1 MINPLRLRRR
11 VCMFVLV
18 LAALIA
24 ASGGDSAYAQSS
36 SAASRAE
43 TRNLFSVE
51 KPLKVALTVSQENW
65 NLLRSEGRRLPDIIS
80 GCATPDSP
88 YTFVPSEVSI
98 DGEKVSDVAVRKKGF
113 LGSLST
119 ERPSVRLDFGRDD
132 HDDRTFH
139 GTRRITLNNN
149 LQDRTNARQCV
160 VYELFA
166 EAGIPAPRCGLAHVT
181 VNGEDKGVF
190 TNVEPIDKPFLRRAF
205 GNDEGNLYELTV
217 GDFTPAARAGL
228 ELKTNESRNDRS
240 DLDRVER
247 ALAAPDEKLAE
258 ALGEVFDLDEFF
270 TFWAM
275 EVLTGHWDGMTG
287 NRNNTFVYHDPADD
301 RFHPIPWGTDGT
313 FAPHPFIPDA
323 PASVYAYNSVSR
335 RLYNVPSLRR
345 RYHARLRALL
355 GSVWNEDRIVSRLR
369 RLTER
374 TGGNAAVLSAIEAFI
389 RGRREA
395 IEKELAS
402 NAGRGPDVTG
412 RTFDLPTTCREPVA
426 ASGTIDFTWN
436 DNQQAFQP
444 VADPATVKF
453 EVPLPGGPVQFAQV
467 TQLATINAEGQVQM
481 GVAGLDI
488 KRKAIVFVG
497 IIMPPE
503 FYKIGEVPFHGVET
517 MGVVVQI
524 GGVGTGTPLALVGG
538 GSVTFTEV
546 SRENGGRVRGHW
558 QGLVAPVPL
567 PEP

>member
-1 MINPLRLRRR
+1 MMNPLRLRTRSR
-11 VCMFVLV
+11 VFVLV
-18 LAALIA
+18 LAAFVA
-24 ASGGDSAYAQSS
+24 AGSGDSAYGQSA
-36 SAASRAE
+36 SAASRAA

-51 KPLKVALTVSQENW
+51 KPLEVALTVSRENW
-65 NLLRSEGRRLPDIIS
+65 NLLRSEGRRLPDVIA
-80 GCATPDSP
+80 GCTTPESP

-98 DGEKVSDVAVRKKGF
+98 DGETVSDVAVRKKGF

-119 ERPSVRLDFGRDD
+119 DRPSLRLDFGRDD

-149 LQDRTNARQCV
+149 LQDRTNAKQCV

-166 EAGIPAPRCGLAHVT
+166 EAGIRAPRCGLAHVT
-181 VNGEDKGVF
+181 VNGDDKGVF
-190 TNVEPIDKPFLRRAF
+190 TNVEPIDKPFLRRTF
-205 GNDEGNLYELTV
+205 GNDEGNLYELTI
-217 GDFTPAARAGL
+217 GDFTAAAKAGL
-228 ELKTNESRNDRS
+228 ELKTNETRNDRS
-240 DLDRVER
+240 DLERVER

-287 NRNNTFVYHDPADD
+287 NRNNTFMYRNPADN

-313 FAPHPFIPDA
+313 FTAHPFIPGA

-345 RYHARLRALL
+345 RYHARLRELL
-355 GSVWNEDRIVSRLR
+355 GSVWNEDRIVAKLR
-369 RLTER
+369 RLTDR
-374 TGGNAAVLSAIEAFI
+374 SGGSAAVLSATEAFI
-389 RGRREA
+389 RGRRAA

-402 NAGRGPDVTG
+402 NGGSGPDVTG
-412 RTFDLPTTCREPVA
+412 RTFDIPTTCREPVA

-453 EVPLPGGPVQFAQV
+453 EVPLPGGPIQFAQV
-467 TQLATINAEGQVQM
+467 AQLATINAEGQVQM

-488 KRKAIVFVG
+488 NRKALVFVG
-497 IIMPPE
+497 IVMPPE
-503 FYKIGEVPFHGVET
+503 LYKVGEVPFHGVEA
-517 MGVVVQI
+517 MGVVVQL
-524 GGVGTGTPLALVGG
+524 GGAAAGQPLSLIGG
-538 GSVTFTEV
+538 GSVTLTEV

-558 QGLVAPVPL
+558 RGFVAAVPL
-567 PEP
+567 PAP

>member
-1 MINPLRLRRR
+1 MMNTFRSRRP
-11 VCMFVLV
+11 VCVCV
-18 LAALIA
+18 LALAVLA
-24 ASGGDSAYAQSS
+24 TSSRSDSAYAQSS

-43 TRNLFSVE
+43 ARSLFSVE
-51 KPLKVALTVSQENW
+51 KPLEVALTVSQENW
-65 NLLRSEGRRLPDIIS
+65 NLLRSEGRRLPDVIA

-88 YTFVPSEVSI
+88 YAFVPSEVSI
-98 DGEKVSDVAVRKKGF
+98 DGERVADVAVRKKGF

-119 ERPSVRLDFGRDD
+119 ERPSMRLDFGRDA
-132 HDDRTFH
+132 HDGRTFH

-149 LQDRTNARQCV
+149 LQDRTNAKQCV

-166 EAGIPAPRCGLAHVT
+166 EAGISAPRCGLAHVT
-181 VNGEDKGVF
+181 VNGDDKGVF

-205 GNDEGNLYELTV
+205 GSDDGNLYELTV

-258 ALGEVFDLDEFF
+258 TLGGVFDLDEFF

-287 NRNNTFVYHDPADD
+287 NRNNTFIYHDPADD

-313 FAPHPFIPDA
+313 FTLHPFIPDA

-345 RYHARLRALL
+345 RYHARLRELL

-374 TGGNAAVLSAIEAFI
+374 TGGSAAVLSATEAFI
-389 RGRREA
+389 RGRRQA

-402 NAGRGPDVTG
+402 NAGNGPEVTG
-412 RTFDLPTTCREPVA
+412 RTFDLPTTCREPMA

-436 DNQQAFQP
+436 DNPQGFQP
-444 VADPATVKF
+444 VADLATVKF
-453 EVPLPGGPVQFAQV
+453 EIPLPGGAVQFAQA

-488 KRKAIVFVG
+488 NRKAPVFVG
-497 IIMPPE
+497 IIMPLE
-503 FYKIGEVPFHGVET
+503 FYKVGEVPFHGVET
-517 MGVVVQI
+517 MGVVVQL
-524 GGVGTGTPLALVGG
+524 GGPAAGQPLSLIGG
-538 GSVTFTEV
+538 GSVTLTEV

-558 QGLVAPVPL
+558 QGLVAPVPQ

>member
-1 MINPLRLRRR
+1 MR
-11 VCMFVLV
+11 VCVLV
-18 LAALIA
+18 LAAFV
-24 ASGGDSAYAQSS
+24 ASSPGDSAYGQASS
-36 SAASRAE
+36 GASRAE
-43 TRNLFSVE
+43 THNLFSGE
-51 KPLKVALTVSQENW
+51 KPLEIALTVSQENW
-65 NLLRSEGRRLPDIIS
+65 NLLRSEGRRLPDVIA
-80 GCATPDSP
+80 GCTTPESP

-119 ERPSVRLDFGRDD
+119 ERPSLRLDFGRDA
-132 HDDRTFH
+132 HDGRTFH

-149 LQDRTNARQCV
+149 LQDRTNAKQCV

-205 GNDEGNLYELTV
+205 GSDEGNLYELTV
-217 GDFTPAARAGL
+217 GDFTPAAKAGL
-228 ELKTNESRNDRS
+228 ELKTNETRNDRS

-247 ALAAPDEKLAE
+247 ALSAPDDKLAE
-258 ALGEVFDLDEFF
+258 ALSEVFDLDKFF

-287 NRNNTFVYHDPADD
+287 NRNNTFLYHNPADD

-313 FAPHPFIPDA
+313 FVPHAFIPTG
-323 PASVYAYNSVSR
+323 PASVYAYNSVSK
-335 RLYNVPSLRR
+335 RLYDVPALRQ
-345 RYHARLRALL
+345 RYHARLRELL
-355 GSVWNEDRIVSRLR
+355 KRVWNEDRIVSRLR
-369 RLTER
+369 RLAER
-374 TGGNAAVLSAIEAFI
+374 TGGNTAALSAAEAFI

-402 NAGRGPDVTG
+402 NGGSGPDVSG
-412 RTFDLPTTCREPVA
+412 RTFDIPTTCREPVA
-426 ASGTIDFTWN
+426 ASGTIDFIWN

-444 VADPATVKF
+444 LKDPATAKF
-453 EVPLPGGPVQFAQV
+453 EVPIPGGPIQFAQV
-467 TQLATINAEGQVQM
+467 MQLATINAERQVQM

-488 KRKAIVFVG
+488 NRKAIVFVG
-497 IIMPPE
+497 LIMPPE
-503 FYKIGEVPFHGVET
+503 LYKVGEVPFHGVET

-524 GGVGTGTPLALVGG
+524 GGTATGQPLALIGG
-538 GSVTFTEV
+538 GSVTLTEV

-558 QGLVAPVPL
+558 KGFVAPVPM
-567 PEP
+567 PAP